1 MDPTLDP
8 TLGSGPAV
16 AAAPAGTPG
25 PQPGQRLG
33 PWTLITRIGVGGM
46 GEVWQA
52 RRSDGLY
59 EASAALK
66 LLRADLSGPG
76 LAARFARERALLGR
90 LSHPGIA
97 RLLDAG
103 LAGETAYLVL
113 EQVPGQLLNAH
124 VAARRL
130 GVAER
135 VRLLVGIARAVE
147 YAHGQL
153 VVHRDLKPGN
163 VMVTPEGQPKLLDF
177 GIASLLDEGEATAR
191 DSALTRVVG
200 RRLTPAYA
208 APEQLLGAPIG
219 TAADQ
224 YSLGVMLFELLS
236 GELPYAT
243 HGVSV
248 QAMEHAVLHTE
259 PRRLTRGRRTATAAG
274 SEASAAALSPGL
286 PPDARLARGDLEAV
300 AAKALRKNPA
310 ERYPSVRAFID
321 DLEAWLAHRPV
332 SVRGEDWRHR
342 SRLWLRRHAGLA
354 LGTGLVLLSLSGG
367 LGLSLWQWQRAEQAA
382 RQSQQ
387 ALDYLGDLL
396 SHADPAEHGGRPPT
410 VLDLLEKSR
419 LELDTRFAQAPEL
432 RAELQGVLAHVYHAQ
447 GRMDRAIELGE
458 RQLTQLRERWPAG
471 DVRVVEAQEQL
482 ARIYNAAG
490 LVDRVIELAAPLQQP
505 IRRLYGERSMAYS
518 ALLQML
524 LVCYTKTGRF
534 AEAEA
539 LAPEVVAVNEAVTAP
554 GSMARVAVLNKLA
567 ILRYAQ
573 GRFAAAEAVLDQA
586 RPAWAAGMAKEPVE
600 VLAQR
605 RSLLTIQMR
614 RGLLQDMPERV
625 AALTAEMDRLL
636 GPDSETALGLRNELA
651 SWHHDRGEHAAG
663 LRERRAVL
671 AAAAARQMQMPALLL
686 PRQAQLLLGRVLAGE
701 GEPAALAREA
711 TALHE
716 SIRAEPRLSGPN
728 RAEPL
733 LQLARAA
740 LVLDPALATRL
751 AGEIEVLPVLQHSA
765 PLRSRLQQLQ
775 GALARQAGDLAR
787 SRTLLQ
793 ARVAALDAVDEPE
806 QAPRWRAQLDL
817 ASTLQRLDDE
827 PALQAALARA
837 DALRPR
843 LLPRP
848 HPLDAWRAELARG
861 ATGAAPDAAF

>member
-1 MDPTLDP
+1 MEPTLDP
-8 TLGSGPAV
+8 TVTPGAAEPAAG
-16 AAAPAGTPG
+16 AAAPRPG
-25 PQPGQRLG
+25 LRLG
-33 PWTLITRIGVGGM
+33 PWTLIERIGVGGM

-59 EASAALK
+59 EAHAALK

-76 LAARFARERALLGR
+76 LTARFARERALLGR

-103 LAGETAYLVL
+103 VAGETAYLVL
-113 EQVPGQLLNAH
+113 EQVPGLLLNAH
-124 VAARRL
+124 VAARQL

-224 YSLGVMLFELLS
+224 YSLGVMLFELL
-236 GELPYAT
+236 GGGLPYAA

-259 PRRLTRGRRTATAAG
+259 PRRLTRGRRAATG
-274 SEASAAALSPGL
+274 PEEASALGPGL

-342 SRLWLRRHAGLA
+342 ARLWLRRHAGLA
-354 LGTGLVLLSLSGG
+354 LGTGLVLLSLAGG

-387 ALDYLGDLL
+387 ALGYLGDLL

-419 LELDTRFAQAPEL
+419 LELDSRFAREPEL

-458 RQLTQLRERWPAG
+458 RQLAQLRTRWSAG
-471 DVRVVEAQEQL
+471 DARVVEAQEQL

-505 IRRLYGERSMAYS
+505 IKRLYGERSMAYS

-524 LVCYTKTGRF
+524 LVSYTKTGRF

-554 GSMARVAVLNKLA
+554 GSMARMAVLNKLA

-586 RPAWAAGMAKEPVE
+586 RPAWAQGMVNDPVE

-605 RSLLTIQMR
+605 RGLLTIQMR
-614 RGLLQDMPERV
+614 RLQLQDMPARV
-625 AALTAEMDRLL
+625 AELTAEMDRLL

-651 SWHHDRGEHAAG
+651 SWHHERGEHAAG
-663 LRERRAVL
+663 VRERRAVL
-671 AAAAARQMQMPALLL
+671 AAAAARGMQMPALLL

-701 GEPAALAREA
+701 GDDPAALAREA
-711 TALHE
+711 ATLHRA
-716 SIRAEPRLSGPN
+716 ITAEPRLSGPN

-740 LVLDPALATRL
+740 LLLDPALAARL
-751 AGEIEVLPVLQHSA
+751 AAEIEALPVLGSSA

-775 GALARQAGDLAR
+775 GALARQAAELPR
-787 SRTLLQ
+787 SRELLQ
-793 ARVAALDAVDEPE
+793 ARVAALDAVDEPD

-817 ASTLQRLDDE
+817 ASTLQRLGDG

-848 HPLDAWRAELARG
+848 HPLDAWRADLARG
-861 ATGAAPDAAF
+861 EAGAAPDAAF